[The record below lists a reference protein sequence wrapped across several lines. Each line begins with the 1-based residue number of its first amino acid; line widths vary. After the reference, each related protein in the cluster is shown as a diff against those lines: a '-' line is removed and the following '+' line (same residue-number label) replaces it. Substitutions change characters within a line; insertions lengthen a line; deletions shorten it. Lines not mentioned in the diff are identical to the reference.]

1 MLASD
6 QKYSLKWLSS
16 SKGNYIFF
24 RHDIAS
30 SHVDPSV
37 KFIMEASITENDVDR
52 HVSNLKVNLFMLPNN
67 QWLGT
72 FQNCVIWTHQ
82 LSRYLTFIIL
92 ELCQLVITS
101 IYDFKTTGSFKWI
114 TYKPSLFSQKIA
126 FHLQNNNRNS
136 DLIYWM
142 EWNKIWIKSLEVQFS
157 SKIVSVDRIHFL
169 TCLT

>member
-52 HVSNLKVNLFMLPNN
+52 HVSNLKVNYSCC
-67 QWLGT
+67 Q
-72 FQNCVIWTHQ
+72 
-82 LSRYLTFIIL
+82 IINGW
-92 ELCQLVITS
+92 E
-101 IYDFKTTGSFKWI
+101 
-114 TYKPSLFSQKIA
+114 P
-126 FHLQNNNRNS
+126 
-136 DLIYWM
+136 
-142 EWNKIWIKSLEVQFS
+142 
-157 SKIVSVDRIHFL
+157 SKIVSYEHINYQDIWLLSF
-169 TCLT
+169 